1 MAIDVER
8 SLRLVDPITEP
19 ISSSGFHYTPR
30 LRDLRGRRVGII
42 DDSKRNARELLEA
55 IYDELNR
62 EYGFADLYYHR
73 KPSSS
78 LVVAPDVLA
87 DMAEKCDLIIV
98 GIGD

>member
-1 MAIDVER
+1 MSVHVR
-8 SLRLVDPITEP
+8 QTVRVVDPITEP
-19 ISSSGFHYTPR
+19 TAASGFAYAPR
-30 LRDLRGRRVGII
+30 LRDLRGKRVGII

-55 IYDELNR
+55 IYDELHR

-87 DMAEKCDLIIV
+87 DMRDKCDLIIV